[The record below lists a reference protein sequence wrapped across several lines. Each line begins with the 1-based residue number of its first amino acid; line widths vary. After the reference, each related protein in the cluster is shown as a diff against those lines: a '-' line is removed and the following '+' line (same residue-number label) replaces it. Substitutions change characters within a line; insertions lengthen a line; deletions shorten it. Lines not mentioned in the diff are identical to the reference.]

1 MRAHVQAAPV
11 RDVREVAPTFPAM
24 HSSSRVVD
32 AVPST
37 GLSTPVLVLMAIAC
51 GLCAGG
57 NYFNQPL
64 LHSISVSLQ
73 VSQAMA
79 ALTVTMAQVA
89 YAAGLLFLVPLGD
102 KLERRSLA
110 VGLMLL
116 AALGQ
121 FTSGFA
127 VNFAM
132 LSVGTLMAGLFSAA
146 AQILV
151 PMAAVLADPARSGRA
166 VGILMSGLL
175 VGILTARSVAGLLS
189 DVGGWSLVYRLAG
202 AVMLVVALALRMT
215 LPTSRNA
222 EPGSYAE
229 VMTSMLTLVRKYP
242 RLRSRSLLGALSFA
256 SVSAL
261 FSTMALLLSG
271 PDHELSDAQ
280 IGLVGLVG
288 VAGAFMANI
297 AGRLADKGLDQATT
311 AVSVGIL
318 LLSWV
323 PLWLAADNLVW
334 FLVGMLTIDLAL
346 QGVHISNQ
354 NAVFRLVP
362 HARSRVNSVYMTSY
376 FAGAASGSAIG
387 TAAWG
392 LGGWPATCAA
402 GVVLALLTCVAFA
415 HDRRLAGHTQAV

>member
-1 MRAHVQAAPV
+1 
-11 RDVREVAPTFPAM
+11 
-24 HSSSRVVD
+24 
-32 AVPST
+32 
-37 GLSTPVLVLMAIAC
+37 MAIAC

>member
-1 MRAHVQAAPV
+1 MP
-11 RDVREVAPTFPAM
+11 DVREAVQTFPPM
-24 HSSSRVVD
+24 HSDSPVVD
-32 AVPST
+32 AVPSA
-37 GLSTPVLVLMAIAC
+37 GLSTPVLILMAIAC

-73 VSQAMA
+73 VSQATA

-127 VNFAM
+127 ANFAM
-132 LSVGTLMAGLFSAA
+132 LSVGTLMAGLFSSA

-175 VGILTARSVAGLLS
+175 VGILAARSVAGVLS
-189 DVGGWSLVYRLAG
+189 EVGGWSLVYRLAG
-202 AVMLVVALALRMT
+202 AVMLLVALALRMT

-222 EPGSYAE
+222 ERGSYAE
-229 VMTSMLTLVRKYP
+229 VMTSMLTLVRELP

-280 IGLVGLVG
+280 IGLVGLMG
-288 VAGAFMANI
+288 VAGALMANV
-297 AGRLADKGLDQATT
+297 AGRLADKGWDQATT

-323 PLWLAADNLVW
+323 PLWFGASSLAW

-354 NAVFRLVP
+354 SAVFRLVP
-362 HARSRVNSVYMTSY
+362 QARSRVNSVYMTSY

-392 LGGWPATCAA
+392 MGGWPATCAA
-402 GVVLALLTCVAFA
+402 GVALALLTCAAFLY
-415 HDRRLAGHTQAV
+415 DRRLSGGRQVA